1 MKLIRIA
8 HKKPDCIGCA
18 LCAEVAPNYFRMDG
32 DGEAELI
39 RVLREDNSFQYGEG
53 FGEDRESLQEAEAG
67 CPVNI
72 IRLDGPS

>member
-39 RVLREDNSFQYGEG
+39 RITREDNSFQYGEG
-53 FGEDRESLQEAEAG
+53 FEEDRGILEEAESG
-67 CPVNI
+67 CPVDI
-72 IRLDGPS
+72 IRIDK

>member
-18 LCAEVAPNYFRMDG
+18 LCTEVAPNYFRMDIN
-32 DGEAELI
+32 GEAELI
-39 RVLREDNSFQYGEG
+39 QITRQDNAFQYGAG
-53 FGEDRESLQEAEAG
+53 FEEDRPHLEEAEAG

-72 IRLDGPS
+72 IRLGR